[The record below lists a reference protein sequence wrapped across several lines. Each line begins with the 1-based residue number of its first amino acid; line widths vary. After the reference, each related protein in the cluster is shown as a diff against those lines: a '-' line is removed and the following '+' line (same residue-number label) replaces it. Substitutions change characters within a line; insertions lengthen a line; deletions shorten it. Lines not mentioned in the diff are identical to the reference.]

1 METQSPQVPSALSP
15 KQPNFPMKL
24 KINASEKYQKL
35 FISKAAETLGLSQRE
50 LLKDLQKFRS
60 DSLILLC
67 IKGFFCVFLFSL
79 WMTEIF
85 LESYLKIAPSELI
98 YFSGFW
104 IETFS
109 IWHLHFQPSSH
120 KDAMCV
126 SNQTIL

>member
-67 IKGFFCVFLFSL
+67 IKGFFLCILVFSL
-79 WMTEIF
+79 DDRNF
-85 LESYLKIAPSELI
+85 PGKLP
-98 YFSGFW
+98 
-104 IETFS
+104 
-109 IWHLHFQPSSH
+109 
-120 KDAMCV
+120 
-126 SNQTIL
+126 